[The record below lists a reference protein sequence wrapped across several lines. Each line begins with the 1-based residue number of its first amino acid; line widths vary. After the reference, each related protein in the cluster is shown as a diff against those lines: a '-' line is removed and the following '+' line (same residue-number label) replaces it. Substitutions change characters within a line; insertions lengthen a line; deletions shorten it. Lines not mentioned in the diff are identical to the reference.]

1 MFELQEVERPIAK
14 LKVIGVGGG
23 GGNAINSMIASN
35 IFGVEFVAVNTDK
48 QHLEASLAPV
58 KVQIGGDLTRGLGAG
73 ADPELGRNAAMEDQ
87 EALIACI
94 EGADMVF
101 ITAGM
106 GGGTGTGA
114 SPIVAGIAKE
124 LGIITVGIVT
134 RPFFYEGK
142 KRAMR
147 ADDGVRELRQHVDTL
162 IVIPNDRI
170 LSVAGKG
177 APLLKSF
184 SIANDVL
191 RQAIQGIS
199 DLILVPGLIN
209 LDFADVKSVM
219 QNGGRAVIGMGTGK
233 GEGGAFEAA
242 KRAISNQL
250 LEESSIE
257 GARGILINITG
268 GVNMPLDAV
277 QEAASLIHDSSA
289 DDANIIL
296 GAVINPDMEDDVRV
310 TVIATGFDERVE
322 KAVLPNIKSW
332 MPTKEPVNLR
342 HTERILAKSMPA
354 AEQSQPSYRQPQQS
368 APAVCMPQSQWQPER
383 APAPFAPAAP
393 AVPATPVVQPPVIIP
408 SQPVA
413 GTTVAVPQATSPVM
427 QEGAPAVSGK
437 DSLFPPDDEYDTP
450 AYERRSQRQT
460 ASVLP
465 AQSQQQTVSPLQA
478 SQPAVPEPS
487 QPAQSGP
494 LKESIFPT
502 EDEYDIPAFLRRRL

>member
-1 MFELQEVERPIAK
+1 MFELQEIDRPIAK

-48 QHLEASLAPV
+48 QHLEASLASI
-58 KVQIGGDLTRGLGAG
+58 KVQIGGDVTRGLGAG
-73 ADPELGRNAAMEDQ
+73 ADPGLGRQAAMEDRD
-87 EALIACI
+87 ALIACV

-124 LGIITVGIVT
+124 LGIITVGVVT

-147 ADDGVRELRQHVDTL
+147 ADEGVRELRQHVDTL

-184 SIANDVL
+184 AIANDVL

-219 QNGGRAVIGMGTGK
+219 QNGGRAVIGMGTGS

-242 KRAISNQL
+242 KKAISNQL

-310 TVIATGFDERVE
+310 TVIATGFDERIE

-332 MPTKEPVNLR
+332 TPTKEPVNLR
-342 HTERILAKSMPA
+342 HTERILAKSIPTGEPGESQPIHAALPA
-354 AEQSQPSYRQPQQS
+354 AATIRTSLPHPELQVAHAFVSPTEPEVVSVQARQTEQTTVTS
-368 APAVCMPQSQWQPER
+368 
-383 APAPFAPAAP
+383 
-393 AVPATPVVQPPVIIP
+393 AVPVASEHIQTP
-408 SQPVA
+408 S
-413 GTTVAVPQATSPVM
+413 TVLV
-427 QEGAPAVSGK
+427 K
-437 DSLFPPDDEYDTP
+437 DSLFPAGDEYDVP
-450 AYERRSQRQT
+450 AFERRAT
-460 ASVLP
+460 LP
-465 AQSQQQTVSPLQA
+465 SSSGEPVSPARLQSQP
-478 SQPAVPEPS
+478 VPGNAIPREAETPS
-487 QPAQSGP
+487 QPTQTGP
-494 LKESIFPT
+494 LKDSVFPT
-502 EDEYDIPAFLRRRL
+502 EDEYDIPAFLRRRV

>member
-1 MFELQEVERPIAK
+1 MFELQEIERPIAK

-23 GGNAINSMIASN
+23 GGNAINSMIAAN

-48 QHLEASLAPV
+48 QHLEASLAPL
-58 KVQIGGDLTRGLGAG
+58 KVQIGADITRGLGAG
-73 ADPELGRNAAMEDQ
+73 ADPDLGRHAAMEDRD
-87 EALIACI
+87 ALVASI

-124 LGIITVGIVT
+124 LGIITVGVVT

-147 ADDGVRELRQHVDTL
+147 ADEGVRELRQHVDTL

-170 LSVAGKG
+170 LTVAGKG

-184 SIANDVL
+184 AIANDVL

-219 QNGGRAVIGMGTGK
+219 RNGGRAVIGMGVGS
-233 GEGGAFEAA
+233 GDGGAFEAA
-242 KRAISNQL
+242 KKAISNQL

-277 QEAASLIHDSSA
+277 QEAASLIHDSAA

-310 TVIATGFDERVE
+310 TVIATGFDERIE

-332 MPTKEPVNLR
+332 TPTKAPVNLR
-342 HTERILAKSMPA
+342 HTDRILAKSISVSEPEPPAYSSSRVPVQQPELQEAMPSYTA
-354 AEQSQPSYRQPQQS
+354 AASVPVSAPQPQMSQP
-368 APAVCMPQSQWQPER
+368 
-383 APAPFAPAAP
+383 
-393 AVPATPVVQPPVIIP
+393 
-408 SQPVA
+408 QPVA
-413 GTTVAVPQATSPVM
+413 YEPVFPVPTVPSVPS
-427 QEGAPAVSGK
+427 K
-437 DSLFPPDDEYDTP
+437 DSLFLAEDELDAP
-450 AYERRSQRQT
+450 AYERRVLGEPRRQPMPDP
-460 ASVLP
+460 VP
-465 AQSQQQTVSPLQA
+465 VR
-478 SQPAVPEPS
+478 SQPEIAPEVPADKNNETTP

-494 LKESIFPT
+494 LKDSLFPT

>member
-1 MFELQEVERPIAK
+1 MFELQEIDRPIAK

-23 GGNAINSMIASN
+23 GGNAINSMIAAN
-35 IFGVEFVAVNTDK
+35 IFGVEFITVNTDK

-58 KVQIGGDLTRGLGAG
+58 KVQIGSAVTRGLGAG
-73 ADPELGRNAAMEDQ
+73 ADPELGRQAAIEDQ
-87 EALIACI
+87 DALVACI

-114 SPIVAGIAKE
+114 SPIVASLAKQ
-124 LGIITVGIVT
+124 LGIITVGVVT

-142 KRAMR
+142 KRAIR
-147 ADDGVRELRQHVDTL
+147 ADEGIRELRQHVDTL

-170 LSVAGKG
+170 LSVVGKG

-209 LDFADVKSVM
+209 LDFADVKSIM
-219 QNGGRAVIGMGTGK
+219 LNGGRAVIGMGTGA

-242 KRAISNQL
+242 KKAISNQL

-310 TVIATGFDERVE
+310 TVIATGFEDRVD
-322 KAVLPNIKSW
+322 KAVLPDIPKW
-332 MPTKEPVNLR
+332 GPHKQPVALK
-342 HTERILAKSMPA
+342 HTERLLNKTFSADGMTDTYPHMSTVSATDRERERPVDIRSHRE
-354 AEQSQPSYRQPQQS
+354 AEQSVASESPVGSQTT
-368 APAVCMPQSQWQPER
+368 AGAAVQRRPILTSSIEIESPR
-383 APAPFAPAAP
+383 
-393 AVPATPVVQPPVIIP
+393 PATPRSTLKMESLFAADEGSVSAIDTRKDVSQGVSGVQPAQRPHAEP
-408 SQPVA
+408 
-413 GTTVAVPQATSPVM
+413 
-427 QEGAPAVSGK
+427 
-437 DSLFPPDDEYDTP
+437 DSVQST
-450 AYERRSQRQT
+450 
-460 ASVLP
+460 
-465 AQSQQQTVSPLQA
+465 SQQQDAQTQSL
-478 SQPAVPEPS
+478 
-487 QPAQSGP
+487 QSGP
-494 LKESIFPT
+494 LKGSIFPP
-502 EDEYDIPAFLRRRL
+502 EDEYDIPAFLRRRV

>member
-1 MFELQEVERPIAK
+1 MFELQEIERPIAK

-48 QHLEASLAPV
+48 QHLEASLAPI
-58 KVQIGGDLTRGLGAG
+58 KVQIGSDVTRGLGAG
-73 ADPELGRNAAMEDQ
+73 ADPDLGRHAAMEDRD
-87 EALIACI
+87 ALIACV

-124 LGIITVGIVT
+124 LGIITVGVVT

-147 ADDGVRELRQHVDTL
+147 ADEGVRELRQHVDTL

-184 SIANDVL
+184 AIANDVL

-219 QNGGRAVIGMGTGK
+219 QNGGRAVIGMGTGT

-242 KRAISNQL
+242 KKAISNQL

-310 TVIATGFDERVE
+310 TVIATGFDERIE

-332 MPTKEPVNLR
+332 TPTKEPVNLR
-342 HTERILAKSMPA
+342 HTERILAKSIPA
-354 AEQSQPSYRQPQQS
+354 AETPESQQMSS
-368 APAVCMPQSQWQPER
+368 VPASPAAATLRTSLPQPEFQ
-383 APAPFAPAAP
+383 PAHAAASPAEPVVAFVQTSRQAEQTTVTP
-393 AVPATPVVQPPVIIP
+393 AVPVVEERVQT
-408 SQPVA
+408 SS
-413 GTTVAVPQATSPVM
+413 TVLM
-427 QEGAPAVSGK
+427 K
-437 DSLFPPDDEYDTP
+437 DSLFPAGDEHDVP
-450 AYERRSQRQT
+450 AFERRS
-460 ASVLP
+460 LL
-465 AQSQQQTVSPLQA
+465 QSPSGAPVSPLRQQT
-478 SQPAVPEPS
+478 QPVSGSAPAKEGEAPS
-487 QPAQSGP
+487 QPAQTGP
-494 LKESIFPT
+494 LKDSIFPT
-502 EDEYDIPAFLRRRL
+502 EDEYDIPAFLRRRV